1 VRELHVVALSED
13 GRSVVLATTKDA
25 STGGF
30 RVALDA
36 KLAAALR
43 GDLPRPGE
51 QVVRDST
58 LTPKEIQSRLR
69 AGESPEQIA
78 ADAGV
83 AVARV
88 ERFAGPVLS
97 ERERVI
103 AEARAAHVTRGRR
116 GRSLLPLGDAVA
128 SALAETSALR
138 PESVGW
144 TARRLESGHWL
155 VQVSYTA
162 RARARTGS
170 WVYDPSTRSVTASD
184 PASAALGHIGG
195 AATPKAALPVARRR
209 TPPEPVATTKGGP
222 AKRAAPAAKAAPAG
236 KAPAKKTPATKMAPA
251 KKATAT
257 KATATKAPATKAAP
271 AKKAPVRKAPATKAA
286 PAKKAPVKKAPVK
299 KAKVTKAPAT
309 RAAPVRAI
317 RPAVPA
323 AKPPATSARRTA
335 PTRRARL
342 EAVPDLRV
350 VPTPPG
356 ATTPAPTR
364 RAGGAARASVP
375 AWADVL
381 LSASPTTDRTE
392 D

>member
-116 GRSLLPLGDAVA
+116 GRSLLPLGDAVE

-222 AKRAAPAAKAAPAG
+222 TKRAAPAAKAAPAR

-251 KKATAT
+251 TKATATKATAT

-271 AKKAPVRKAPATKAA
+271 AKKAPVT
-286 PAKKAPVKKAPVK
+286 KAPVKKAPVK

>member
-51 QVVRDST
+51 QVVRDSA

-103 AEARAAHVTRGRR
+103 GEARAAHVTRGRR
-116 GRSLLPLGDAVA
+116 GRSLLPLGDAVEA
-128 SALAETSALR
+128 ALAETSSLR

-184 PASAALGHIGG
+184 PASAALGHTAG
-195 AATPKAALPVARRR
+195 AATPQATLPVARRR
-209 TPPEPVATTKGGP
+209 TPPAPVATAKGGR
-222 AKRAAPAAKAAPAG
+222 AKKAAPAAKAAPA
-236 KAPAKKTPATKMAPA
+236 KKAPA

-257 KATATKAPATKAAP
+257 KAAP
-271 AKKAPVRKAPATKAA
+271 AKKATAKKATAKKA
-286 PAKKAPVKKAPVK
+286 PAKKAA
-299 KAKVTKAPAT
+299 AK
-309 RAAPVRAI
+309 RAAPVRA

-323 AKPPATSARRTA
+323 AQPPVRSARRTA
-335 PTRRARL
+335 PARRARL

-350 VPTPPG
+350 VPTPSG

-364 RAGGAARASVP
+364 PAGGAARASVP

-381 LSASPTTDRTE
+381 LSATPTADRTQ

>member
-222 AKRAAPAAKAAPAG
+222 AKRAAPAAKAAPAR
-236 KAPAKKTPATKMAPA
+236 KAPAKKTPATKAAPA
-251 KKATAT
+251 N

-271 AKKAPVRKAPATKAA
+271 A
-286 PAKKAPVKKAPVK
+286 KKAPVK

-317 RPAVPA
+317 RSAVPA